1 MLFSSATHLGNSRT
15 SPGRSRSEL
24 HESFARLGCNKRARK
39 KGRREIAEQKRY
51 PLAMGADLTYY
62 SAMGK
67 VRRQF
72 FLERRSSH
80 GTGFHA
86 LRWDRRWWPVMQPG
100 WRYDVEPYQEPHPL
114 GVQCSSPGSVPR

>member
-1 MLFSSATHLGNSRT
+1 MGK
-15 SPGRSRSEL
+15 G
-24 HESFARLGCNKRARK
+24 NKRARK
-39 KGRREIAEQKRY
+39 KGWRESSEQKRY
-51 PLAMGADLTYY
+51 PLAMGVDLAYY
-62 SAMGK
+62 SAIGK

-86 LRWDRRWWPVMQPG
+86 LRRNRRWWLVMQSR

-114 GVQCSSPGSVPR
+114 GVQCSSLGSVPR

>member
-1 MLFSSATHLGNSRT
+1 MLFSSATHLGNSST
-15 SPGRSRSEL
+15 GLGRSCSEL
-24 HESFARLGCNKRARK
+24 NGGFARLRSNKRARK
-39 KGRREIAEQKRY
+39 KGWREISKQKRY
-51 PLAMGADLTYY
+51 PLAMGANLTYY

-86 LRWDRRWWPVMQPG
+86 LRWDRRWWPVMQPR
-100 WRYDVEPYQEPHPL
+100 WRDDVEPHQEPHPL
-114 GVQCSSPGSVPR
+114 GVQCSSLGSVPR